1 MIQDYDTIEKIE
13 EYFKKVN
20 GLGSKYN
27 YCFGCGT
34 IQNTQFGVI
43 GSLLSAKKNKNIM
56 GYLLNKNELGI
67 CLIPIVID
75 TFTKNK
81 IDLEQYIF
89 IPEENID
96 KVIIKN
102 EEIGFKR
109 IKIILK
115 DKTKYVL
122 KTPKK
127 IKQVDY
133 HASNLN
139 KFIEIYK

>member
-1 MIQDYDTIEKIE
+1 MNDYDTLEKVE

-20 GLGSKYN
+20 CYGEKYN

-34 IQNTQFGVI
+34 IQNMYFGVLGVLI
-43 GSLLSAKKNKNIM
+43 SNKINKNIM
-56 GYLLNKNELGI
+56 GYLLNKNEKGI

-81 IDLEQYIF
+81 IEIDNYIF
-89 IPEENID
+89 IPDNDID
-96 KVIIKN
+96 KVVIKN
-102 EEIGFKR
+102 EDISFKR

-115 DKTKYVL
+115 DKTKYIL

-127 IKQVDY
+127 IKNVDY
-133 HASNLN
+133 HTDNLN
-139 KFIEIYK
+139 KFMGIYK